1 MGSSIFAAI
10 SFFLLKNVL
19 EVCESFELSS
29 KEMITLLADDAT
41 NKFYRQYSSYFDVV
55 IGRNTRV
62 SRNEKEEK
70 YKEVCHDIYE
80 EGKIDVITN
89 EYLGE
94 LGVEYIVSAK
104 PLDSQEWDLY
114 KRIEGYFIYEMSEN
128 N

>member
-1 MGSSIFAAI
+1 M
-10 SFFLLKNVL
+10 
-19 EVCESFELSS
+19 
-29 KEMITLLADDAT
+29 LADDAT

-55 IGRNTRV
+55 IGRSTRV

-114 KRIEGYFIYEMSEN
+114 KRIEGYFIYEISEN